1 MEIESSSHFL
11 AFVCRYQEYMV
22 YRRQVTQALHCVQDT
37 GAVSD

>member
-1 MEIESSSHFL
+1 MEIEFSSHFL

-22 YRRQVTQALHCVQDT
+22 YRRQVTQALHCVQDS